1 MLDFHNALSS
11 IRAQPIF
18 RPPSISP
25 STPFLAHPFLPPVLL
40 RSQCSLYIRPLR
52 THCYKLVRLN
62 PLRLYSLTDCRSIY
76 PDYPAAP
83 GSCLCCSQLL
93 SRLPPHLLQKF
104 WTLVY
109 HPVLAA
115 PKNRIEHP
123 SLLESRLVGNPSRSE
138 CLISD
143 HTQL

>member
-52 THCYKLVRLN
+52 THCYQLVRLN

-83 GSCLCCSQLL
+83 ARVFAARSCF
-93 SRLPPHLLQKF
+93 PG
-104 WTLVY
+104 
-109 HPVLAA
+109 
-115 PKNRIEHP
+115 
-123 SLLESRLVGNPSRSE
+123 SLLIFSRSFGP
-138 CLISD
+138 
-143 HTQL
+143 